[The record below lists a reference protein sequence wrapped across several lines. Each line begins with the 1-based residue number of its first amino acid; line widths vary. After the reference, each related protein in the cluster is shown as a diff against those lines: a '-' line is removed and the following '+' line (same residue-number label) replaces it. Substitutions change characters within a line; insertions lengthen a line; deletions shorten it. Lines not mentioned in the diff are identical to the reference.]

1 MTEEGASSGDEVVV
15 TFNVKS
21 SSEAKYVLNLPLSTK
36 ISDVKEKLAT
46 SEYAD
51 TPPDRQRLIYS
62 GRVMKDGDTLATYK
76 VKDGNTVHLVK
87 SAASNARQNPAN
99 QSSRASPRASASNT
113 GGAPS
118 NIASGPGTSPLNN
131 LTGARFAGYGPGLPG
146 MDMFG
151 PDGGVSTEYCFLRN
165 NLLTLSRWLVVAT
178 SETKCFAKWT
188 IQWYCRR

>member
-1 MTEEGASSGDEVVV
+1 MAEESTSSGDEMQV

-21 SSEAKYVLNLPLSTK
+21 STEGKYVLSLPLSTK
-36 ISDVKEKLAT
+36 ISDVKEKLST

-76 VKDGNTVHLVK
+76 VKEGNTIHLVK

-99 QSSRASPRASASNT
+99 QPSNASLRAPTTNT

-131 LTGARFAGYGPGLPG
+131 LTSARFAGYGPGLPG

-151 PDGGVSTEYCFLRN
+151 PDGGVSHQFSSYD
-165 NLLTLSRWLVVAT
+165 
-178 SETKCFAKWT
+178 
-188 IQWYCRR
+188 RRI

>member
-1 MTEEGASSGDEVVV
+1 MAEESASSGDEVQV
-15 TFNVKS
+15 TFNIKS
-21 SSEAKYVLNLPLSTK
+21 SSEAKYVLTLPLSTK

-51 TPPDRQRLIYS
+51 TPPARQRLIYS
-62 GRVMKDGDTLATYK
+62 GRVMRNEDTLATYK

-87 SAASNARQNPAN
+87 SAASNARQDPAN
-99 QSSRASPRASASNT
+99 QPSASTPRTSTPNT
-113 GGAPS
+113 GGAPT

-151 PDGGVSTEYCFLRN
+151 PDGGASR
-165 NLLTLSRWLVVAT
+165 TLKHLSYLGQ
-178 SETKCFAKWT
+178 C
-188 IQWYCRR
+188 